1 MFNENASILIFVCGW
16 SLAAVGVG
24 LICGFFIG
32 KFYNQTHESRKL
44 KAERESTLTALLN
57 LMQSTNQLNVDVDE
71 HNSALESAQQELQT
85 LASRDETGSLQEVLM
100 SNITRVV
107 KSNRRLENDLVVSR
121 FKLESQAQ
129 ELDRT
134 RQEARTDA
142 LCDIGNRKAVDE
154 RLQFMISR
162 YHTDR
167 SSFGLM
173 LIDVD
178 HFKRINDTFGHNAGD
193 EVLSSI
199 ALALKE
205 CVRPDDFVGRLG
217 GDEFVIMLDGVGAE
231 NAKMVA
237 ARIRSTIE
245 LHDFSVDENGQ
256 STVVTLS
263 MGLAVVGPNDDH
275 ETLYER
281 ADQALY
287 RSKDLGRNRLCTLLE
302 DPDADS
308 DLSADDDSLAQTRS
322 LGATPKGASESIYES
337 FKKSFSSEI

>member
-1 MFNENASILIFVCGW
+1 
-16 SLAAVGVG
+16 
-24 LICGFFIG
+24 
-32 KFYNQTHESRKL
+32 
-44 KAERESTLTALLN
+44 
-57 LMQSTNQLNVDVDE
+57 
-71 HNSALESAQQELQT
+71 
-85 LASRDETGSLQEVLM
+85 M

-134 RQEARTDA
+134 RREARTDA
-142 LCDIGNRKAVDE
+142 LCNIGNRKAINE
-154 RLQFMISR
+154 RLQFLISR
-162 YHTDR
+162 YQKDQT
-167 SSFGLM
+167 SFGLM

-178 HFKRINDTFGHNAGD
+178 HFKRVNDTFGHNAGD

-205 CVRPDDFVGRLG
+205 CVRPGDFVGRLG
-217 GDEFVIMLDGVGAE
+217 GDEFVVMLEGVNSE

-237 ARIRSTIE
+237 ARIRATIE
-245 LHDFSVDENGQ
+245 LHDFSINDDGQ

-275 ETLYER
+275 QRLCER

-287 RSKDLGRNRLCTLLE
+287 RSKELGRNRLFALLDDAATHSE
-302 DPDADS
+302 VPPDDAR
-308 DLSADDDSLAQTRS
+308 LTFKGADDTHFDEE
-322 LGATPKGASESIYES
+322 SESAYEQ